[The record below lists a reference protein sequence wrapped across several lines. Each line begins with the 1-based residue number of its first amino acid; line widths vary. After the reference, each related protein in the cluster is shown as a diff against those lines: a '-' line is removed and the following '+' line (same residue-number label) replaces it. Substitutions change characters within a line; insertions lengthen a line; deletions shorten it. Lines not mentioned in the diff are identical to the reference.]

1 MKNPIGMRFR
11 SACLAAT
18 AAASM
23 SLAAGTAAAR
33 DADTAE
39 AVRAAD
45 RALAKVACID
55 KNLDAFVA
63 SWEPSGSMMM
73 ANAPVATG
81 TQAVRAAFA
90 PFFALPGFHC
100 EWEPTRVEVARSGD
114 LAYSTGAY
122 TNGYTDPQGRAVV
135 HSGSYVTVW
144 RKDAGGQWRVAFDAT
159 ASGPPADKR
168 SEATAPAERNKA
180 AKRRYIEAFNQRDL
194 AAFDELFA
202 PEYVLHATGYPEIR
216 GPEELRTAVAASLA
230 ALSDVRVTADE
241 MVAEGDRVATRWTM
255 RARHTGTFMGV
266 PGTGRELSF
275 SGTIIDRFVDG
286 KVVEGWE
293 TIDMAGLT
301 RQLGT
306 MPAADG
312 GAAAGPEASEA
323 KEVLAQYRT
332 GLDAFVAASSQ
343 EACVASYLALHTD
356 DAVLMLPGMPDVR
369 GRDAIRVFIADFCQ
383 RYRFEFRPWES
394 DEMTVRGDVAV
405 HRLHGVAI
413 LLPRGGGEPTNR
425 DSKYLDVLRR
435 GRDGRWR
442 VAIHIFNTN
451 Q

>member
-1 MKNPIGMRFR
+1 MRVR
-11 SACLAAT
+11 NACLAAA
-18 AAASM
+18 AAASTT
-23 SLAAGTAAAR
+23 LGAETAVAR
-33 DADTAE
+33 DPAPAE

-45 RALAKVACID
+45 RALARLACVD
-55 KNLDAFVA
+55 KNLGAFVS

-81 TQAVRAAFA
+81 AQALRAAFA

-100 EWEPTRVEVARSGD
+100 EWEPTSVEVARSGD

-135 HSGSYVTVW
+135 DHGSYVTVW
-144 RKDAGGQWRVAFDAT
+144 RKDAGGQWRVAFDT
-159 ASGPPADKR
+159 LASALPAAPGR
-168 SEATAPAERNKA
+168 EPLTPAERNKA
-180 AKRRYIEAFNQRDL
+180 AKRRYVEAFNRRDV
-194 AAFDELFA
+194 AAFGDLFA

-216 GPEELRTAVAASLA
+216 GPEELRKAVAASLD
-230 ALSDVRVTADE
+230 ALSDVRLTADE

-266 PGTGRELSF
+266 SATGRKLSF
-275 SGTIIDRFVDG
+275 SGTLIDRFVDG

-293 TIDMAGLT
+293 TIDMLGLR

-306 MPAADG
+306 IPAAEG
-312 GAAAGPEASEA
+312 GAAAGPKASEA

-343 EACVASYLALHTD
+343 EACVASYLDLHTD
-356 DAVLMLPGMPDVR
+356 DAVLMLQGMPAVC
-369 GRDAIRVFIADFCQ
+369 GREAIREFIADFCQ
-383 RYRFEFRPWES
+383 KYRFEFRPWES
-394 DEMTVRGDVAV
+394 DELTVREDVAV
-405 HRLHGVAI
+405 HRLHGMAI
-413 LLPRGGGEPTNR
+413 LLPRAGGEATYR